1 MAKTRIF
8 SYETQTEFGIAK
20 LTNDLD
26 FEALLQ
32 VKINKNSGFDDLA
45 RQTFEFIK
53 LNSKV
58 DKHYFASLETAFQ
71 TEKVVFQMLA
81 NGEI

>member
-1 MAKTRIF
+1 MQIRVF

-20 LTNDLD
+20 LTSNLD

-45 RQTFEFIK
+45 RKTFDFLK
-53 LNSKV
+53 LNSQV
-58 DKHYFASLETAFQ
+58 DKHYFASLLIF
-71 TEKVVFQMLA
+71 L
-81 NGEI
+81 

>member
-1 MAKTRIF
+1 MQNAKHCRVF
-8 SYETQTEFGIAK
+8 SYETSTEFGIAR
-20 LTNDLD
+20 LTTGLH

-32 VKINKNSGFDDLA
+32 VKINQNSGFDDLA
-45 RQTFEFIK
+45 RQTFDFLK

-71 TEKVVFQMLA
+71 FEKELLK
-81 NGEI
+81 